1 TPNQQVFV
9 NRFVSR
15 GNVPEPVLLAS
26 PRPMPL
32 VNEDVAFYNYGDSE
46 MHVDMSIPG
55 VAMRGKITETMV
67 YPAGR
72 PGEAVRCSGPGV
84 QVDEGD
90 TPRTLRDACW
100 HLYKA
105 SSLTQADDYFAA
117 EIHVKWQVDVFIGGR
132 W

>member
-1 TPNQQVFV
+1 
-9 NRFVSR
+9 
-15 GNVPEPVLLAS
+15 
-26 PRPMPL
+26 
-32 VNEDVAFYNYGDSE
+32 
-46 MHVDMSIPG
+46 
-55 VAMRGKITETMV
+55 MV
-67 YPAGR
+67 YPEGR

-132 W
+132 WEPFHSFTKAAEAMIPVNEVQALVKP